1 MDKWRN
7 KTKGYTTAVDNCSS
21 MDDQTSTSMIKIIT
35 LKGISEFLESNYFIT
50 LIWLNMVTRDQSGNA
65 KI

>member
-1 MDKWRN
+1 
-7 KTKGYTTAVDNCSS
+7 

-35 LKGISEFLESNYFIT
+35 LKGTSEFLESNYFIT
-50 LIWLNMVTRDQSGNA
+50 LIWLNMVTRDQRGNV